1 MASEHRE
8 GVAPIGRFRGKHFE
22 DFVLN
27 EEFHSPGRTITEAD
41 VVAFAN
47 LSWDHNPIHVNEE
60 FASKTLFRSRI
71 AHGALTLAVATGF
84 AHQTGILE
92 GTTIALASQNIR
104 YLEPVRIGD
113 TLSLRLWVSRLEPV
127 GRGNRGLVTLS
138 TEMCNQNGKRV
149 AEGEW
154 VVMIRGR
161 ERRRPDGPRP

>member
-1 MASEHRE
+1 MTSDRADETF
-8 GVAPIGRFRGKHFE
+8 VGRFRGRYFE
-22 DFVLN
+22 DFTLG
-27 EEFHSPGRTITEAD
+27 EEFHSAGRTITEAD

-47 LSWDHNPIHVNEE
+47 LSWDHNPIHVNQE
-60 FASKTLFRSRI
+60 FASRTLFRSRI

-113 TLSLRLWVSRLEPV
+113 TLSLKLWVSHLEPV

-138 TEMCNQNGKRV
+138 TQMRNQTGKCV

-161 ERRRPDGPRP
+161 ERKAKNGPA